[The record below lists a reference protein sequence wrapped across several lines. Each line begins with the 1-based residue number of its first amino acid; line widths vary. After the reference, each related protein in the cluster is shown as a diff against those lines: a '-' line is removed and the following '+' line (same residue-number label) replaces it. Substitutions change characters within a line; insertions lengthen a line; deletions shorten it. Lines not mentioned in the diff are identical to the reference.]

1 MKYIPSVRLALTI
14 SALTV
19 LTACDR
25 SRADGPAEA
34 YTSFSKAV
42 QRGDWK
48 AAYSALSQETQQRLA
63 TRARE
68 IAAASAGAIKDDPAS
83 LAFSSAPRPEP
94 LTEVKVVRQDGD
106 RAVLVATAAGHTQQV
121 SMVRENNAWKIDLT
135 EKLNG
140 SEGAAAKP

>member
-63 TRARE
+63 ARAKE
-68 IAAASAGAIKDDPAS
+68 IAAASGGAIKDDPAS
-83 LAFSSAPRPEP
+83 FAFSSAPRPEP
-94 LTEVKVVRQDGD
+94 VTEVKVVRQDGD
-106 RAVLVATAAGHTQQV
+106 RAVLVATAGGHTQKV
-121 SMVRENNAWKIDLT
+121 SMVRENNAWKIELT

>member
-1 MKYIPSVRLALTI
+1 MRLALTI

-63 TRARE
+63 ARAKE
-68 IAAASAGAIKDDPAS
+68 SAAASGGAIKDDPAS
-83 LAFSSAPRPEP
+83 FAFSSAPRPEP
-94 LTEVKVVRQDGD
+94 VTEVKVVRQDGD
-106 RAVLVATAAGHTQQV
+106 RAVLVATAGGHTQKV
-121 SMVRENNAWKIDLT
+121 SMVRENNAWKIELT

>member
-1 MKYIPSVRLALTI
+1 MRLALTI

-63 TRARE
+63 ARAKE
-68 IAAASAGAIKDDPAS
+68 IAAASGGAIKDDPAS
-83 LAFSSAPRPEP
+83 FAFSSAPRPEP
-94 LTEVKVVRQDGD
+94 VTEVKVVRQDGD
-106 RAVLVATAAGHTQQV
+106 RAVLVATAGGHTQKV

>member
-63 TRARE
+63 ARAKE
-68 IAAASAGAIKDDPAS
+68 IAAASGGAIKDDPAS

-94 LTEVKVVRQDGD
+94 LSEVKVVRQDGD
-106 RAVLVATAAGHTQQV
+106 RADLVATAGGHTQKV
-121 SMVRENNAWKIDLT
+121 SMVRENNAWKIELT